1 MNDSLLTLHQAI
13 AVGHLDDDNDDD
25 YGDPGL
31 DPVASLRNRGCRMIG
46 AWANARDPGDI
57 SIVDRVLT
65 PGIVAAAGAVE
76 VTVHGWDVARACGQ
90 DRPVPRALAE
100 ELLELCPLFVR
111 DADRPTQFAPR
122 VDLTPALDSPSDR
135 LVAFLGRDPG

>member
-1 MNDSLLTLHQAI
+1 
-13 AVGHLDDDNDDD
+13 
-25 YGDPGL
+25 
-31 DPVASLRNRGCRMIG
+31 MIG

-90 DRPVPRALAE
+90 DRPVPAALAE

-111 DADRPTQFAPR
+111 DADRPTRFAPR
-122 VDLTPALDSPSDR
+122 VDLSRALDSPSDR